1 MINQLSNTFLSR
13 LWQYQKERFPLV
25 IIIFTSLAVTL
36 STYAVSEGETSMH
49 IAAYLTTIFYMA
61 HIRILDE
68 FKDFQHDLE
77 FYPERPLPRGLVSK
91 RELWGLFFVLGVTEI
106 TLNVFLN
113 TPTGFIFF
121 LLAFSYTMLAG
132 KEFFLRDWLRP
143 HLLLYNAIH
152 YFQLILLQLYLY
164 ATYWPMRKDLLIAHL
179 GLSVL
184 ATLLIELA
192 RKMRPR
198 GQDTAQ
204 DTYSWRLG
212 IGGANAIYIFITVAT
227 AVFATRIL
235 AITGKLLLYALP
247 LAISLTIAIAAAYHY
262 FRRSDPQSSDLVAGS
277 ALLTYFAAHGTII
290 LGLMA

>member
-1 MINQLSNTFLSR
+1 
-13 LWQYQKERFPLV
+13 
-25 IIIFTSLAVTL
+25 
-36 STYAVSEGETSMH
+36 
-49 IAAYLTTIFYMA
+49 
-61 HIRILDE
+61 
-68 FKDFQHDLE
+68 
-77 FYPERPLPRGLVSK
+77 
-91 RELWGLFFVLGVTEI
+91 
-106 TLNVFLN
+106 
-113 TPTGFIFF
+113 
-121 LLAFSYTMLAG
+121 
-132 KEFFLRDWLRP
+132 
-143 HLLLYNAIH
+143 
-152 YFQLILLQLYLY
+152 
-164 ATYWPMRKDLLIAHL
+164 MRKDLLIAHL

-198 GQDTAQ
+198 EQDTAQ